1 MSKIKIGILGASRG
15 MDFSERI
22 LKDYEYACLTAVC
35 ETYDVLR
42 KKTEEF
48 LNETGI
54 DAKCY
59 NNYDEFLDSGI
70 DAVIIANFA
79 NEHAEYAIRALEKGI
94 HVYSEVQ
101 PVQTLAEACK
111 LCSAIEKSGCVVY
124 AYGENYCYSDS
135 VMALKTIYEEG
146 LIGEAV
152 CMEST
157 FINDCSPKWHMLT
170 RGIRDHWR
178 NYVPSTF
185 YCTHSIGPLFF
196 ATDRRAVRVN
206 GLEIPLMD
214 YMAENGAR
222 SGSAGM
228 EVMELDN
235 GGIARSL
242 NGNLKHPYEASFRL
256 IGSKGSLSGDAEHL
270 KSLRYTGGFSF
281 DIQDISLSYKKY
293 KYRPK
298 RVETHVANGDFA
310 AFGYFIGAILGDE
323 DGKKYSIDIYRALD
337 MALPGLL
344 AYRSITDSGNPY
356 TVPDLRDISIREKY
370 CEDYYCTDPRTPKD
384 FLLPTSKSGTP
395 DVAESVYKNVQK
407 RFEDAV
413 LNPGMN

>member
-15 MDFSERI
+15 MDFSKRI
-22 LKDYEYACLTAVC
+22 LGDYEYACLTAVC
-35 ETYDVLR
+35 ETYNVLR

-48 LNETGI
+48 LKENGI

-59 NNYDEFLDSGI
+59 DNYDEFLDSGI

-79 NEHAEYAIRALEKGI
+79 NEHCEYAIRALEKGI

-101 PVQTLAEACK
+101 PVQTIAEACA
-111 LCSAIEKSGCVVY
+111 LSDAVEKSGCVY

-135 VMALKTIYEEG
+135 SMALRAIYEEG
-146 LIGEAV
+146 LIGEVA
-152 CMEST
+152 CMEGT

-170 RGIRDHWR
+170 RGVRDHWR

-196 ATDRRAVRVN
+196 ATGRRAVRVN
-206 GLEIPLMD
+206 GLEIPRMD
-214 YMAENGAR
+214 YMAVGGAR

-256 IGSKGSLSGDAEHL
+256 IGSKGSLAGNSNGL
-270 KSLRYTGGFSF
+270 KTIEYTGGFNF
-281 DIQDISLSYKKY
+281 DIQDVAVTHRNY
-293 KYRPK
+293 KYRPAG
-298 RVETHVANGDFA
+298 VEGAVANGDFA

-323 DGKKYSIDIYRALD
+323 EGKKHSIDIYSALD

-344 AYRSITDSGNPY
+344 AFRSIVEKGMPY
-356 TVPDLRDISIREKY
+356 EVPDLRDKAVRDKY
-370 CEDYYCTDPRTPKD
+370 RNDFYCTDPRTPEE
-384 FLLPTSKSGTP
+384 FRLPTSKNGTP
-395 DVAESVYKNVQK
+395 EVEEAVYEAVQK
-407 RFEDAV
+407 SFSDAV
-413 LNPGMN
+413 LKPGMN

>member
-15 MDFSERI
+15 MDFSKRI
-22 LKDYEYACLTAVC
+22 LGDYEYACLTAVC
-35 ETYDVLR
+35 ETYNVLR

-48 LNETGI
+48 LKENGI

-59 NNYDEFLDSGI
+59 DNYDEFLDSGI

-79 NEHAEYAIRALEKGI
+79 NEHCEYAIRALEKGI

-101 PVQTLAEACK
+101 PVQTLAEACA
-111 LCSAIEKSGCVVY
+111 LSDAVEKSGCVY

-135 VMALKTIYEEG
+135 SMALRAIYEEG
-146 LIGEAV
+146 LIGEVA
-152 CMEST
+152 CMEGT

-170 RGIRDHWR
+170 RGVRDHWR

-196 ATDRRAVRVN
+196 ATGRRAVRVD
-206 GLEIPLMD
+206 GLEIPRMD
-214 YMAENGAR
+214 YMAVGGAR

-256 IGSKGSLSGDAEHL
+256 IGSKGSLVGNSNGL
-270 KSLRYTGGFSF
+270 KTIEYTGGFNF
-281 DIQDISLSYKKY
+281 DIQDVAVTHRNY
-293 KYRPK
+293 KYRPAG
-298 RVETHVANGDFA
+298 VEGAVANGDFV

-323 DGKKYSIDIYRALD
+323 EGKKHSIDIYSALD

-344 AYRSITDSGNPY
+344 AFRSIVEKGMPY
-356 TVPDLRDISIREKY
+356 EVPDLRDKAVRDKY
-370 CEDYYCTDPRTPKD
+370 RNDFYCTDPRTPEE
-384 FLLPTSKSGTP
+384 FRLPTSKNGTP
-395 DVAESVYKNVQK
+395 EVEEAVYEAVQK
-407 RFEDAV
+407 SFSDAV
-413 LNPGMN
+413 LKPGMN

>member
-15 MDFSERI
+15 MDFAKRI
-22 LKDYEYACLTAVC
+22 LKDYDYAHLTTVC

-42 KKTEEF
+42 KRTEEF
-48 LNETGI
+48 LKETEI
-54 DAKCY
+54 EAKCY
-59 NNYDEFLDSGI
+59 ADYNEFLDSGM
-70 DAVIIANFA
+70 DAVILANYA
-79 NEHAEYAIRALEKGI
+79 NEHCEYAIRALEKGI

-101 PVQTLAEACK
+101 PTQTLAEACR
-111 LCSAIEKSGCVVY
+111 LCDAVEKSGCVY

-135 VMALKTIYEEG
+135 AMALRAIYEEG

-152 CMEST
+152 CMEGT

-170 RGIRDHWR
+170 RGVRDHWR

-196 ATDRRAVRVN
+196 ATGRRAVRVN
-206 GLEIPLMD
+206 GLEIPRMD
-214 YMAENGAR
+214 YMEKVGAR

-256 IGSKGSLSGDAEHL
+256 IGSKGSLEGNAMQL
-270 KSLRYTGGFSF
+270 KSLKYTGGFSF
-281 DIQDISLSYKKY
+281 DVRDISLTHREY
-293 KYRPK
+293 KYRPDGK
-298 RVETHVANGDFA
+298 EAGVANGDFA
-310 AFGYFIGAILGDE
+310 GFGYFIGAILGDE
-323 DGKKYSIDIYRALD
+323 EGKKHSIDIYSALD

-344 AYRSITDSGNPY
+344 AYRSIVNKGMPY
-356 TVPDLRDISIREKY
+356 DIPDLRDMTIRDKY
-370 CEDYYCTDPRTPKD
+370 REDHYCTDPRTPD
-384 FLLPTSKSGTP
+384 AFRLPTSKCGTP
-395 DVAESVYKNVQK
+395 VVEDSVYKQVQEK
-407 RFEDAV
+407 FASEI
-413 LNPGMN
+413 LTPGMK